1 MSNQSLPVGS
11 SPKVVIEAVA
21 GDLSVVGWE
30 AGDLLV
36 KADDDQARVRQD
48 GDTVYLSCNDDLSVR
63 LPKDASLEVQ
73 NVGGDMALRGVYG
86 SVQLREVRGDL
97 SIRDVD
103 SVSVASA
110 REDFSL
116 RGAKGTLR
124 VGKIGS
130 DASVREVGG
139 DVTLESIG
147 GDLALRGVGG
157 NLKATVGADV
167 VAYLEPKSNHE
178 YTIAA
183 GDDLLLVLPHDTDAT
198 LTLSGDEI
206 SVDWPGVPQEDSSS
220 RVIQLGSGAA
230 KVTLSAGDD
239 LRVTGQERAAET
251 ADEFGNFAGA
261 MFDWA
266 DFGRDF
272 GRDLSEAITRQVQN
286 ATRRANNTAQR
297 AARKAEKASRRASQ
311 MAERRGRGVH
321 ARVSMGRWNWDLAPG
336 GGSGPAPR
344 ASVSDEE
351 RMVILKMLQEKKITS
366 EEAEKLLSAL
376 EGGG

>member
-1 MSNQSLPVGS
+1 MSNQTLSVGP

-30 AGDLLV
+30 TQDLLV
-36 KADDDQARVRQD
+36 RADDDQARVRQD
-48 GDTVYLSCNDDLSVR
+48 GETIHLSSNDDLTLRV
-63 LPKDASLEVQ
+63 PKGASLEVQ
-73 NVGGDMALRGVYG
+73 SVGGDMSLRGVSG
-86 SVQLREVRGDL
+86 SVELKQVRGDL

-103 SVSVASA
+103 SVSVGEA

-116 RGAKGTLR
+116 RGADGGLR
-124 VGKIGS
+124 VKKIRA
-130 DASVREVGG
+130 DASVRDAGG
-139 DVTLESIG
+139 DVTIDSVG

-157 NLKATVGADV
+157 SVKATAGADV
-167 VAYLEPKSNHE
+167 VAYLEPKANHE

-183 GDDLLLVLPHDTDAT
+183 GDDLLLILPPDTNAT

-230 KVTLSAGDD
+230 RVTLSAGGD
-239 LRVTGQERAAET
+239 LHVTGDQQAAET

-272 GRDLSEAITRQVQN
+272 GRELSDKITRQVQD
-286 ATRRANNTAQR
+286 ATRRANNAAQR
-297 AARKAEKASRRASQ
+297 AARKAERKGRKVRAKVDHMS
-311 MAERRGRGVH
+311 
-321 ARVSMGRWNWDLAPG
+321 RWNWDLTPG
-336 GGSGPAPR
+336 GVGPQGQET
-344 ASVSDEE
+344 VSDEE
-351 RMVILKMLQEKKITS
+351 RLAILKMLQEKKITS